1 MAGPKSTIENP
12 GSSSRS
18 SGAAPTFGT
27 ERHGSANRWT
37 EGSRPSAVMASTAP
51 TSNAAQPQEMT
62 AKKGGT
68 TSRTMR
74 EAAGAAPR
82 AGAGESVHGRAR
94 AGDGPG
100 PRPLAECR
108 GSSKFPNG
116 SVRAE
121 AVVGAGRGDVAGA
134 LLAASLSLAPAFG
147 SATETPTGDPG
158 FLVPGEL
165 PARVV
170 DGRALDLVFTEGP
183 AVGCDGTVFFS
194 DITWSHGPRGPTGG
208 FRAGHILRYD
218 PKTGAV
224 SVFRSPS
231 GMANGLAIDA
241 TCALLAAEGAD
252 RGGRRITR
260 TDLATGR
267 AEILADSFRDR
278 PLNGPN
284 DLTVDGLGRIW
295 FTDPRYAGREP
306 LEQDGYGVYRLD
318 PDGSLERVLLAE
330 GRPNGIAL
338 APDGSTLYLAI
349 FEPGERRLLGRSLP
363 RRMVIER
370 WTVGRRGELREG
382 RVLVD
387 FGEQDGADGLAT
399 DREGHLWAAVQRRD
413 RPGIYAFDPTGRERA
428 YVPLSAP
435 TNLAFGRPPEDD
447 VLWVTADRS
456 LWRLRVGKRGHHL
469 Q

>member
-1 MAGPKSTIENP
+1 
-12 GSSSRS
+12 
-18 SGAAPTFGT
+18 
-27 ERHGSANRWT
+27 
-37 EGSRPSAVMASTAP
+37 V
-51 TSNAAQPQEMT
+51 
-62 AKKGGT
+62 
-68 TSRTMR
+68 
-74 EAAGAAPR
+74 AAGAGLLLGAFLIVTLRAAPVF
-82 AGAGESVHGRAR
+82 GA
-94 AGDGPG
+94 
-100 PRPLAECR
+100 
-108 GSSKFPNG
+108 
-116 SVRAE
+116 
-121 AVVGAGRGDVAGA
+121 
-134 LLAASLSLAPAFG
+134 AASL
-147 SATETPTGDPG
+147 PTGDPA
-158 FLVPGEL
+158 FLGPEPRPL
-165 PARVV
+165 RIV
-170 DGRALDLVFTEGP
+170 DGATHDLVFTEGP
-183 AVGCDGTVFFS
+183 TVGCDGTVFFS
-194 DITWSHGPRGPTGG
+194 DITWSHGPRGPGGG
-208 FRAGHILRYD
+208 FRAGHILRFD
-218 PKTGAV
+218 PKTGGVAL
-224 SVFRSPS
+224 FRSPS

-241 TCALLAAEGAD
+241 GCGLLAAEGAD

-284 DLTVDGLGRIW
+284 DLAVDGLGRIW

-306 LEQDGYGVYRLD
+306 VEQDAYGVYRLD
-318 PDGSLERVLLAE
+318 PDGTLERVLAPE

-387 FGEQDGADGLAT
+387 FGEEDGADGLAT

-413 RPGIYAFDPTGRERA
+413 RPGIYTFDPTGRERA
-428 YVPLSAP
+428 YVPLPAP

-456 LWRLRVGKRGHHL
+456 LWRLRVGKRGHHPAPR
-469 Q
+469 